1 MGSEVETQLC
11 FQWVRNEG
19 WQATLLC
26 VQRALPWGAGCPF
39 LSWDGWA
46 WRKSLAIRSL
56 PWPHKPRFS
65 SSFSSQLLHSSHL
78 SVGYLIILHSWG
90 FRSDLLTK
98 FSCPLKKRTKSPLF
112 FYRHPSQRTYSYSLL
127 LRPNIDDFLCSQPSY
142 NHQMQIVTHE
152 NPIRK
157 RVCFL
162 KGRRTRQQP
171 PKNKWNQPSTNILC
185 SPLYSSSSPPPLTF
199 IEHLPSAR
207 YTGHLI

>member
-1 MGSEVETQLC
+1 MRLKA
-11 FQWVRNEG
+11 EG
-19 WQATLLC
+19 WGPRWRHSFAFSEWEMKGDKPPSS

-46 WRKSLAIRSL
+46 WHKSLAIRSL
-56 PWPHKPRFS
+56 PWPRKPRFS

-171 PKNKWNQPSTNILC
+171 PKNK
-185 SPLYSSSSPPPLTF
+185 
-199 IEHLPSAR
+199 
-207 YTGHLI
+207 